1 MTMLSQNTSRRLL
14 LLVNY
19 ITTMFQRGYQKHR
32 WKSSESIIPT
42 GESIN
47 LPSGWNNSLAPA
59 INYIDTKI
67 RLKFVGICLKRYQVA
82 YRYKKVVSI
91 YIIYEENL
99 WENAQG
105 PDFTLGNSLFGA
117 VKLTKNTA
125 IDKYSYSGYGIGFWC
140 TWKFFVIKWQLVW

>member
-1 MTMLSQNTSRRLL
+1 
-14 LLVNY
+14 
-19 ITTMFQRGYQKHR
+19 MFQRGYQKHR
-32 WKSSESIIPT
+32 WKSNESIISP

-91 YIIYEENL
+91 YVIYEENL

-105 PDFTLGNSLFGA
+105 ADFTLGNSLFGA
-117 VKLTKNTA
+117 VKMTKNTA
-125 IDKYSYSGYGIGFWC
+125 IDKYSYSGYGIGFDARGSFLLLNGSWFGKCYVWC
-140 TWKFFVIKWQLVW
+140 AYEFIGT